1 MATMNVSL
9 PHPMKDWVESRT
21 KNGRYSNV
29 SDCVR
34 VLIRRDQFRQQAI
47 EEMQGV
53 IEDGLNSGEARSF
66 DMSAYLLDKTAG
78 AG

>member
-1 MATMNVSL
+1 MATMNASL
-9 PHPMKDWVESRT
+9 PHSMKDWVESRT
-21 KNGRYSNV
+21 KIGRYSNV
-29 SDCVR
+29 SDYVR
-34 VLIRRDQFRQQAI
+34 DLIRRDQFRQQAI